1 MEGAAVQDTIGRAE
15 GLAGLRCA
23 PRGWRIALALAGF
36 LFASAI
42 GISAQ
47 DAAQNP
53 DATSGQVA
61 VSPTGAAVV
70 GGPSPTLAEGERLF
84 RENRPGDAIPK
95 LEQAVQDP
103 GVDENAWIWLA
114 ICYQQLNRYDDAA
127 STLRKGL
134 QKSVSHKA
142 LFWFDLGNLFL
153 VQGKA
158 SFAKDMYDSAIAAD
172 SAMADAFL
180 NRANAAM
187 LLNDYASAKDDYSHY
202 LVLDPSSSQQTSIQ
216 ALIDLLGKAV
226 ADEAQKKAQAE
237 AAKLAAETARKNL
250 LDEVSASL
258 KASAEDTTNLA
269 AGSGQV
275 QSYGDELPPSD

>member
-1 MEGAAVQDTIGRAE
+1 MEGAVVQDNVGRPD
-15 GLAGLRCA
+15 GFAGLWQGLSVRRLA
-23 PRGWRIALALAGF
+23 FAIAGMLLATSL
-36 LFASAI
+36 

-47 DAAQNP
+47 DASQGP
-53 DATSGQVA
+53 DSASVQVA

-70 GGPSPTLAEGERLF
+70 GAPSSVLAEGEMLF
-84 RENRPGDAIPK
+84 RQNRPGDAIPR

-158 SFAKDMYDSAIAAD
+158 SFAKDMYDSAIGAD
-172 SAMADAFL
+172 SAMANAFL

-187 LLNDYASAKDDYSHY
+187 LLNDYSSAKDDYSHY
-202 LVLDPSSSQQTSIQ
+202 LVLDPASSQKASIQ
-216 ALIDLLGKAV
+216 ALLELLGKTV

-237 AAKLAAETARKNL
+237 AAKLAAETARKSL